1 MEQNNV
7 KRSSCRYISSA
18 IVGSIENL
26 FYRYGYAI
34 GCHPWR
40 FIIGCLSI
48 VILSSLGILRFHQEK
63 HPMRLWIPPGS
74 DFARDTEWL
83 MKQFRE
89 GIRVQSILVTAPD
102 VLQPEVLQQ
111 LAKIHHQVTKLASP
125 SGIAW
130 EDVCFRIPV
139 ISFNVRKKRETTEDG
154 SVFDDLPFGFEE
166 ETDDN
171 SWKNFDPSI
180 VLPLGMYCA
189 IVNSLETACLERS
202 LLELWKYDT
211 DELESV
217 TPQRIREDL
226 NKTIS
231 PVLGHPVNFTHLLGG
246 IKRNEAGEIV
256 SAASLLSQYMIHV
269 NFSAVNLD
277 ETGNGAGTADWATA
291 PVLEWEKQFLQFMS
305 HASKDVEGMQVYYEA
320 GRSYGDISEAAIFQD
335 IDKLIIG
342 IALMFIYVQVILSK
356 FNMVEFRFILAN
368 VGLLCI
374 GMAFVVACGICSVLG
389 ISYGPV
395 HTALPF
401 LLMGI
406 GVDDMF
412 VIMACWNNLTPA
424 ERQMSIP
431 EKMGR
436 TLQHA
441 GTSITITSLTDVI
454 AFMVGATTI
463 LPSLQSFCL
472 YAAVGVLVTY
482 VFQATFFVA
491 VFVLDE
497 RRVQNSRNGLLFCIK
512 HHDYKPNTCSQ
523 MDLSKRIFHILYNYV
538 ILTIPGQVFIVL
550 LTAGFAAISIKGN
563 MDLRQKFDPVW
574 FLPERTHL
582 YQFIK
587 EQSTYYPD
595 MGQHAGVFFGSL
607 NYSAEIPKIKQL
619 AEQLRKE
626 SDILK
631 DVEDWYDGFENYV
644 NVNFGYNLPH
654 DTLSDDEFSNLL
666 SRYLFSPS
674 GASYQK
680 NFRFDGNLSCGIPA
694 PPVTVS
700 SFDFKFKLFHGPE
713 ESLPAMNRVKKL
725 VREANFTTG
734 DQFATVWGKIFAN
747 WVTDEVNVAGMMY
760 FWGLTIDI
768 VSCIGLELAAG
779 LCVDY
784 AAHIGHTF
792 LTCSGTRKERALKTV
807 EDIGPAIMSGGTAT
821 LLALVVLANSESYI
835 FVSFFKIFLLVVC
848 FGLFHG
854 VVFLP
859 VILSVIGP
867 APYQKLCNADVQL
880 QSNKLYDL
888 CDMGKD
894 EERKMSSQE
903 EPS

>member
-454 AFMVGATTI
+454 AFMVGATT
-463 LPSLQSFCL
+463 
-472 YAAVGVLVTY
+472 
-482 VFQATFFVA
+482 
-491 VFVLDE
+491 
-497 RRVQNSRNGLLFCIK
+497 
-512 HHDYKPNTCSQ
+512 
-523 MDLSKRIFHILYNYV
+523 
-538 ILTIPGQVFIVL
+538 VFIVL

-747 WVTDEVNVAGMMY
+747 WVTDEVIDTELYRNMILVCACVMICTLILIINLVTCFFIFVCVILTLVNVAGMMY